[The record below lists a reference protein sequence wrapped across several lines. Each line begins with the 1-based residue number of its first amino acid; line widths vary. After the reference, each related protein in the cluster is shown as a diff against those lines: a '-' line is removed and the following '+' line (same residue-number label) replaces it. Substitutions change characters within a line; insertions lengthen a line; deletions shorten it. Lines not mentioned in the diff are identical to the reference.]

1 VLAEWMRERYA
12 AEVTWLP
19 FDLHPEYPPEGRPRS
34 ELRRRYGERVD
45 DHMRAV
51 FERNGLVFNP
61 PEVTPNSRTAL
72 RLSELARDH
81 GLHEALHDR
90 LMDATWRDGESVGD
104 HDLLRAHA
112 AAIGLP
118 DPDVERVL
126 TGDDY
131 AQRVAASTAQ
141 AAAIGINGIPAF
153 VLNDR
158 LLVLGA
164 QPREAFEQAFAQL
177 ARG

>member
-1 VLAEWMRERYA
+1 VLAEWMREQYGA
-12 AEVTWLP
+12 DLTWLP

-45 DHMRAV
+45 DHMRAL

-81 GLHEALHDR
+81 GLHEPLHDR
-90 LMDATWRDGESVGD
+90 LMEATWRDGESVGD
-104 HDLLRAHA
+104 HDVLRAHA
-112 AAIGLP
+112 AVVDLP
-118 DPDVERVL
+118 EDEVERVL
-126 TGDDY
+126 GGDDY
-131 AQRVAASTAQ
+131 AARVSASTAQ
-141 AAAIGINGIPAF
+141 AASIGINGIPAF
-153 VLNDR
+153 LLDER

-164 QPREAFEQAFAQL
+164 QPREVFEQAFAQL
-177 ARG
+177 GA

>member
-1 VLAEWMRERYA
+1 VLAEWMQERHA

-81 GLHEALHDR
+81 GLHETLHDR

-104 HDLLRAHA
+104 HDVLRAHA
-112 AAIGLP
+112 AAVGLP
-118 DPDVERVL
+118 EDDVERVL
-126 TGDDY
+126 TGNEY
-131 AQRVAASTAQ
+131 AERVAASTAQ
-141 AAAIGINGIPAF
+141 AAAMGINGIPAF
-153 VLNDR
+153 VLDDR

-177 ARG
+177 TKE

>member
-1 VLAEWMRERYA
+1 MQQRYDA
-12 AEVTWLP
+12 SVTWLP

-34 ELRRRYGERVD
+34 DLRRRYGEGVD

-51 FERNGLVFNP
+51 FKRNGLVFNP

-72 RLSELARDH
+72 RVTELARDH
-81 GLHEALHDR
+81 GVHGALHDR

-104 HDLLRAHA
+104 HDVLRAHA
-112 AAIGLP
+112 AAVGLP
-118 DPDVERVL
+118 SDDVERVL
-126 TGDDY
+126 AGDDY
-131 AQRVAASTAQ
+131 AERVAASTAQ
-141 AAAIGINGIPAF
+141 AVSIGINGIPGF
-153 VLNDR
+153 VLDDR

-177 ARG
+177 AGD

>member
-1 VLAEWMRERYA
+1 MQEHYDAR
-12 AEVTWLP
+12 VTWLP

-34 ELRRRYGERVD
+34 YLRRRYGEGVD

-72 RLSELARDH
+72 RVTELARDH
-81 GLHEALHDR
+81 GVHEALHDR

-104 HDLLRAHA
+104 HDVLRAHA
-112 AAIGLP
+112 SAVGLP
-118 DPDVERVL
+118 SDDVERVL
-126 TGDDY
+126 AGDDY
-131 AQRVAASTAQ
+131 AERVAASTEQ
-141 AAAIGINGIPAF
+141 AVSIGINGIPGF
-153 VLNDR
+153 VLDDR

-177 ARG
+177 AGD

>member
-1 VLAEWMRERYA
+1 MQERHDA
-12 AEVTWLP
+12 RVTWLP

-34 ELRRRYGERVD
+34 DLRRRYGEGVD
-45 DHMRAV
+45 NHMRAV

-72 RLSELARDH
+72 RVTELARDH
-81 GLHEALHDR
+81 GVHEALHDR

-104 HDLLRAHA
+104 HDVLRARA
-112 AAIGLP
+112 SAVGLP
-118 DPDVERVL
+118 SDDVERVL
-126 TGDDY
+126 AGDDY
-131 AQRVAASTAQ
+131 AERVAASTEQ
-141 AAAIGINGIPAF
+141 AVSIGINGIPGF
-153 VLNDR
+153 VLDDR

-177 ARG
+177 AGD

>member
-1 VLAEWMRERYA
+1 MQERHDA
-12 AEVTWLP
+12 RVTWLP

-34 ELRRRYGERVD
+34 DLRRRYGERVD

-72 RLSELARDH
+72 RVTELARDH
-81 GLHEALHDR
+81 GVHEALHDR

-104 HDLLRAHA
+104 HGVLRAHA
-112 AAIGLP
+112 SAVGLP
-118 DPDVERVL
+118 SDDVERVL
-126 TGDDY
+126 AGDDY
-131 AQRVAASTAQ
+131 AERVAASTEQ
-141 AAAIGINGIPAF
+141 AVSIGINGIPGF
-153 VLNDR
+153 VLDDR

-177 ARG
+177 AGD

>member
-1 VLAEWMRERYA
+1 MQERYDA
-12 AEVTWLP
+12 SVTWLP

-34 ELRRRYGERVD
+34 DLRRRYGERVD

-72 RLSELARDH
+72 RVTELARDH
-81 GLHEALHDR
+81 GVHEALHDR

-104 HDLLRAHA
+104 HDVLRAHA
-112 AAIGLP
+112 SAVGLP
-118 DPDVERVL
+118 SDDVERVL
-126 TGDDY
+126 AGDDY
-131 AQRVAASTAQ
+131 AERVAASTEQ
-141 AAAIGINGIPAF
+141 AVSIGINGIPGF
-153 VLNDR
+153 VLDDR

-177 ARG
+177 AGD

>member
-1 VLAEWMRERYA
+1 MREHYGA
-12 AEVTWLP
+12 NVTWLP

-81 GLHEALHDR
+81 GLHEPLHDR
-90 LMDATWRDGESVGD
+90 LMDASWRDGESVGD
-104 HDLLRAHA
+104 HDVLRAHA
-112 AAIGLP
+112 AAVDLP
-118 DPDVERVL
+118 EDDVERVL
-126 TGDDY
+126 GGDDY
-131 AQRVAASTAQ
+131 AERVAASTAQ
-141 AAAIGINGIPAF
+141 AASIGINGIPAF
-153 VLNDR
+153 LLDER
-158 LLVLGA
+158 LLVVGA
-164 QPREAFEQAFAQL
+164 QPREVFEQAFAQL
-177 ARG
+177 GA

>member
-1 VLAEWMRERYA
+1 MQERYDA
-12 AEVTWLP
+12 SVTWLP

-34 ELRRRYGERVD
+34 DLRRRYGEGVD

-72 RLSELARDH
+72 RVTELARDH
-81 GLHEALHDR
+81 GVHEALHDR

-104 HDLLRAHA
+104 HDVLRAYA
-112 AAIGLP
+112 AAVDLP
-118 DPDVERVL
+118 SDDVERVL
-126 TGDDY
+126 AGDDY
-131 AQRVAASTAQ
+131 AERVAASTTQ
-141 AAAIGINGIPAF
+141 AVSIGINGIPGF
-153 VLNDR
+153 VLDDR

-177 ARG
+177 ARD